1 MRDLCSIPLDLN
13 SIHEESQLEEQME
26 DLNSIHEEPQL
37 EKQMEDLNSI
47 HEEPQLD
54 DLHSPTRVRSRGRP
68 RKRLGSNLEKQ
79 IASSS
84 NKNKRKALS
93 EVNV

>member
-13 SIHEESQLEEQME
+13 SIHEESQWEE
-26 DLNSIHEEPQL
+26 
-37 EKQMEDLNSI
+37 QMEDLNSI

-68 RKRLGSNLEKQ
+68 RKMLGSNLEKQ